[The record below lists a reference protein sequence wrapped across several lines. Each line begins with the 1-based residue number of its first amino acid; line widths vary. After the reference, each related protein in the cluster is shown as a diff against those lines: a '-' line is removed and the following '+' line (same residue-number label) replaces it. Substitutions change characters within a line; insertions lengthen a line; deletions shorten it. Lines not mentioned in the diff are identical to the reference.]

1 MRAPERTHKRPHN
14 DERGSGE
21 SYCVL
26 VVADG
31 ESRPEPRSRT
41 SGTSC
46 MTTISTQRPIAVSI
60 VAGRVRNTG
69 VGLCAR
75 RSPDMAD
82 TPKLVHRKTA
92 AKRPRIMGQAC
103 KNHTAGAVSTQGKCL
118 NHNELAI
125 DVKIQHELP

>member
-14 DERGSGE
+14 DERGSDE
-21 SYCVL
+21 SYCVP

-60 VAGRVRNTG
+60 VAGRG
-69 VGLCAR
+69 GQKSGGGLPPP
-75 RSPDMAD
+75 SPPQGGN
-82 TPKLVHRKTA
+82 PKIVSLKNA
-92 AKRPRIMGQAC
+92 AQPAPNKRPSAQ
-103 KNHTAGAVSTQGKCL
+103 
-118 NHNELAI
+118 
-125 DVKIQHELP
+125 